1 MLSVSL
7 ILSVLAGACIY
18 LMLLNRY
25 MLLIEDGGSKK
36 LILRASLVA
45 IGLGALLFGWWAAG
59 TLWMLLP
66 IGVLIAVLAGEVRR
80 SIIRRRHAGEP
91 PIETANAGVSWR
103 TPITTTDLAVYR
115 YALTAPGWR
124 GRDLRIVHLSDL
136 HVNGDLSAE
145 YYRSALLRA
154 AEARPDLL
162 IYTGD
167 MVTKVEYAAALP
179 DVLSVAKGRLATLAI
194 LGNHDYWAGAAQVK
208 QAVRAAG
215 VTLLGDSC
223 LRLAVDGH
231 RMTICGY
238 EGPWSRG
245 TWQPPPVAPGE
256 LALMLT
262 HTPDNIYRLSRLGY
276 AAVFAGHYHAGQ
288 VRLPWLGSLVV
299 PSRYG
304 RRFDHGHFVV
314 NGTHLF
320 VSAGIGSAVPP
331 RRVYCQPDLFI
342 VDIKGAGPLEVPKNG
357 RDPAGE
363 GHHA

>member
-1 MLSVSL
+1 MLIVSL
-7 ILSVLAGACIY
+7 ILSLAAGACIY
-18 LMLLNRY
+18 LILLNRY
-25 MLLIEDGGSKK
+25 LLLLEDGGSKK
-36 LILRASLVA
+36 LILRGSLAATGFGA
-45 IGLGALLFGWWAAG
+45 ILFGWWAAG
-59 TLWMLLP
+59 TIWMLLP
-66 IGVLIAVLAGEVRR
+66 IGVLAAMFAGEIRR

-91 PIETANAGVSWR
+91 PIEAANVGVSWR

-136 HVNGDLSAE
+136 HVNGDLSTE
-145 YYRSALLRA
+145 YYRAALLRA
-154 AEARPDLL
+154 ADAQPDLL

-167 MVTKVEYAAALP
+167 LVTKVEYAAALP
-179 DVLSVAKGRLATLAI
+179 DVLSIAKGRLATLAI

-215 VTLLGDSC
+215 VTLLGENC
-223 LRLAVDGH
+223 LHLAVDGQEL
-231 RMTICGY
+231 TICGY
-238 EGPWSRG
+238 EGPWSREP
-245 TWQPPPVAPGE
+245 WQPAPVAPGK
-256 LALMLT
+256 LGLVLT

-276 AAVFAGHYHAGQ
+276 TAVFAGHYHAGQ
-288 VRLPWLGSLVV
+288 VRLPWLGALVV

-331 RRVYCQPDLFI
+331 KRVYCQPDLFI
-342 VDIKGAGPLEVPKNG
+342 VDIRGDGILGSPEPC

-363 GHHA
+363 RHHD